1 MRGEGYRRQN
11 TTRKKMGKYLWIRQ
25 IFRSPFTSCKVKA
38 RPLAIALQDRPS
50 CTLPSHFNN
59 NKKSRLKVLLIGRI
73 SLVTSWCRPTRNRR
87 SRCVG
92 CLHCVKKCC
101 PSPRGFSRHFLL
113 LSRTTS
119 YAVFRYLFFFLNIIL
134 KYFLVSVYIFCYSSR
149 SFF

>member
-59 NKKSRLKVLLIGRI
+59 NKKSRLKVLLIGRM

-92 CLHCVKKCC
+92 CLHCVKNVVVLHLVG
-101 PSPRGFSRHFLL
+101 SPAISFCFRELRLTLFSGI
-113 LSRTTS
+113 
-119 YAVFRYLFFFLNIIL
+119 YFFLNIIL